1 MLKSS
6 LRNLQMS
13 VTRACGANIR
23 PNLNRFPISNT
34 SSQYLGANQCLVGSQ
49 TRFFCQKNNIND
61 FVESGGLA
69 QPQDGPRGQEGI
81 SSGNEMPG
89 FEGMGV
95 GPSRKP
101 NPDEISDMENNAN
114 EEADNSFYNERKA
127 GLYIFTAASV
137 SLLGMYFVQQV
148 HAMRKDKKL
157 MQQESVTHVGRAH
170 IGGPWKLWTMDGKEF
185 SSSDLEGHN
194 YLIYFG
200 FCNCPDVC
208 PQSLYKISKALNIL
222 RQMPENKYIRL
233 KTIFVTVD
241 PNRDKKANVKKFLS
255 FFDDSI
261 IAVTGRSNNDPALK
275 NMMKKFK
282 IYATKIE
289 LDAEDENNAGHG
301 PTSAEGVS
309 AMDKLITG
317 SEKPYT
323 LDHTIITYL
332 MNDDNEYLSH
342 IGSNMG
348 PSDIAQHIVTK
359 ILQDQREKLLS

>member
-6 LRNLQMS
+6 VRNIQIS
-13 VTRACGANIR
+13 INRIYNTTRGQ
-23 PNLNRFPISNT
+23 NLSRIPT
-34 SSQYLGANQCLVGSQ
+34 LGHSQLPWKLNPALAQSQ
-49 TRFFCQKNNIND
+49 TRFFSGNKNIND
-61 FVESGGLA
+61 FVESGGNSGP
-69 QPQDGPRGQEGI
+69 QPGGGIPGDGN
-81 SSGNEMPG
+81 SGGGKPG
-89 FEGMGV
+89 FEGMGSE
-95 GPSRKP
+95 GQRGAGG
-101 NPDEISDMENNAN
+101 SDMEGIDG
-114 EEADNSFYNERKA
+114 ETKDDQDNSFYNERKA
-127 GLYIFTAASV
+127 GMYVFTVAAV
-137 SLLGMYFVQQV
+137 SLMGMYFVQQV

-170 IGGPWKLWTMDGKEF
+170 IGGPWKLWDMDGKEI
-185 SSSDLEGHN
+185 SSQDLEGHN

-208 PQSLYKISKALNIL
+208 PQSLYKISKALAIL
-222 RQMPENKYIRL
+222 RQMPENQYIRL

-255 FFDDSI
+255 YFDESI
-261 IAVTGRSNNDPALK
+261 IPVTGRSNNDPALK

-289 LDAEDENNAGHG
+289 LDAEDEQNAGHG
-301 PTSAEGVS
+301 PTSAEGM
-309 AMDKLITG
+309 AARDKVVTG
-317 SEKPYT
+317 LDKPYT

-332 MNDDNEYLSH
+332 MNDENEYLSH